1 MNRRRLLAAALF
13 AIPGLGS
20 AAGNRPGYGLPPGQS
35 NTRWKI
41 ARFTLTVPVPG
52 NSPGIHFNQDM
63 LDTLREAG
71 LGLRQHYEMVASL
84 AAGRYADFPA
94 VARQVVEAKPDLIL
108 TWGTMAVKALL
119 DETKTI
125 PIFAAY
131 MTDPVASG
139 FAKSLARPGG
149 NVTGIA
155 TLSEALVLKR
165 LEYLLAIAPRARRVA
180 YLSNPANF
188 AEARCG
194 PMVVAA
200 ARKLGREAVVFPV
213 ENPARL
219 KAVFDAF
226 PGERI
231 DAVLVG
237 DDDVLGRMTK
247 AIGEHCQ
254 RAGLPAFVAG
264 TAPKEFRYFDARID
278 LKKPIVVPV
287 AHHAVGGYAPDPSE
301 QIPRL
306 ALFARRYMRGE
317 DVAEMPIEQPRK
329 LELWFDAEAARRIGL
344 QIPPELRLR
353 ADKLVE

>member
-1 MNRRRLLAAALF
+1 MKRRRLLAAALL
-13 AIPGLGS
+13 AIPGLAS
-20 AAGNRPGYGLPPGQS
+20 AAGNRQGYGLPPGQM

-41 ARFTLTVPVPG
+41 ARFMLTAPVPG
-52 NSPGIHFNQDM
+52 NSPGSNFNQDM
-63 LDTLREAG
+63 IDTLREAG
-71 LGLRQHYEMVASL
+71 LGPRQHYEIVASHSV
-84 AAGRYADFPA
+84 GRYADLPLF
-94 VARQVVEAKPDLIL
+94 ARKVVDANPDLIL
-108 TWGTMAVKALL
+108 TYGTMAVKALR

-155 TLSEALVLKR
+155 TLSEELVLKR
-165 LEYLLAIAPRARRVA
+165 LEYLLAIAPKARRVA

-200 ARKLGREAVVFPV
+200 ARKMGREAVVFPV
-213 ENPARL
+213 ENGVRL
-219 KAVFDAF
+219 KAAFDDF
-226 PGERI
+226 PRERI

-237 DDDVLGRMTK
+237 DDDVISRMTK
-247 AIGEHCQ
+247 MIGEHCQ
-254 RAGLPAFVAG
+254 QARLPAFFAG
-264 TAPKEFRYFDARID
+264 AAPKEFRYIDARID

-306 ALFARRYMRGE
+306 AQFARRFMKGE

-329 LELWFDAEAARRIGL
+329 LELWFDPEAAQRIGL

-353 ADKLVE
+353 ADKLID